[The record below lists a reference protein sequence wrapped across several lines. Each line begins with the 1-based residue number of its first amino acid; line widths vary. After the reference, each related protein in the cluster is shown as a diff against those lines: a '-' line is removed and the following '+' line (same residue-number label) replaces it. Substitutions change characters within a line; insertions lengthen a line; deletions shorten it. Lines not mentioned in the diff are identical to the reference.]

1 MAAGAAGM
9 IRASL
14 STRTL
19 TAKLT
24 AKAARIAA
32 AAAEN
37 GLRARRADPLRWR
50 LPRLLWPLIT
60 KGD

>member
-1 MAAGAAGM
+1 M

-14 STRTL
+14 SSPRL
-19 TAKLT
+19 AASLT

-32 AAAEN
+32 AAAES

-50 LPRLLWPLIT
+50 LPHLLWPLLS

>member
-1 MAAGAAGM
+1 M

-19 TAKLT
+19 VSRLA
-24 AKAARIAA
+24 AKAATLAT

-37 GLRARRADPLRWR
+37 RLRARRADPLRWR
-50 LPRLLWPLIT
+50 LPRLLWPLLS